1 MSLKKNI
8 NPIQLALGDKNNQV
22 EIIDWNPHH
31 SGQTTIIT
39 KDSQIKKYQD
49 EKFKSKKFKVPCET
63 VDDFV
68 KKNIQ
73 GRISLIK
80 LDVEGYE
87 RNVLRGAKNTI
98 QKFNP
103 PIIYVDWFSNNSKD
117 SYLKKDLKN
126 LGYTLFLT
134 LDEQPKNLMLPSN
147 LLKRLINL
155 IYKSLYVI
163 FKGHQLKLKEC
174 DNKKGMVM
182 SIY

>member
-80 LDVEGYE
+80 LDVEGYK
-87 RNVLRGAKNTI
+87 RNVLE
-98 QKFNP
+98 
-103 PIIYVDWFSNNSKD
+103 DWFSNNSKD

-163 FKGHQLKLKEC
+163 LKVI
-174 DNKKGMVM
+174 N
-182 SIY
+182 